1 MSQSRVPS
9 LAQLFYK
16 ELPKWE
22 GVSGRCAHREM
33 RLDPLVVM
41 ELSVCTA
48 HGQDTGTGVPALRG
62 KRKASGHVQ
71 CNHSHERSG
80 SSELLWKSL

>member
-1 MSQSRVPS
+1 M
-9 LAQLFYK
+9 
-16 ELPKWE
+16 
-22 GVSGRCAHREM
+22 
-33 RLDPLVVM
+33 M

-71 CNHSHERSG
+71 CNHSQKGLAVVSSSG
-80 SSELLWKSL
+80 GVPLTL

>member
-1 MSQSRVPS
+1 M
-9 LAQLFYK
+9 
-16 ELPKWE
+16 
-22 GVSGRCAHREM
+22 
-33 RLDPLVVM
+33 VM

-71 CNHSHERSG
+71 CNHSERSG
-80 SSELLWKSL
+80 SSELLWRGSL

>member
-1 MSQSRVPS
+1 M
-9 LAQLFYK
+9 
-16 ELPKWE
+16 
-22 GVSGRCAHREM
+22 
-33 RLDPLVVM
+33 VM

-71 CNHSHERSG
+71 CNHSQKGLTVVSSSG
-80 SSELLWKSL
+80 GGPSNSLSWTALLSKMAITGMESQHWFGWVNEWSHP